1 MPILTVT
8 VMSSL
13 ALQPSF
19 EDLGVPLFDV
29 TFCVV
34 DLETTG
40 TSDEDAITEIGAV
53 KVRGGRLVGE
63 LATLVRP
70 RSHIQASVQLL
81 TGITD
86 QMVAGAPTMAQVLPS
101 WLEFSR
107 GTVLVAHNA
116 RFDIGFLKRACAAD
130 ERVWPGN
137 TVVDTL
143 ALARSCLH
151 RDEVSNYKLAT
162 LARHFHAA
170 TSPTHRALDD
180 ARATVDV
187 LHGILE
193 RVGNLGVTTLED
205 LVEVT
210 HAVPAAR
217 RSKRVWA
224 DSLPEGPGVYWFI
237 SDRRSS
243 SPEVLY
249 VGTSVNVRR
258 RVRQYFTASETRRR
272 MDEMVRVA
280 TGVRAQACATTL
292 EAGVRELRLIN
303 SHQPR
308 YNRRSRRQD
317 QVVWVTLT
325 AERHPRLSVV
335 RDAGRPGRLY
345 WGPFSA
351 RMHAEE
357 ACRGLRE
364 LTGIRQCSGSLSQH
378 PNGCPLAEMARCA
391 APCLHPQSPDHDA
404 AVEMARAAMTHD
416 IRPVL
421 EKAADRI
428 SALSAAERFE
438 EAGEVSSR
446 TEMVLRATRRRARIA
461 ALARCPELIAAQ
473 PVTTGPV
480 ERGRGSR
487 SWQIHLVRHGRL
499 AGAAVSPPGVDPMAT
514 VEAVSR
520 EAETVLPGPDGVP
533 ACSVEEAE
541 LVASWLE
548 EPGVRLVDISGEWSW
563 PVHCAVPDEELARMV
578 SLRMQS

>member
-1 MPILTVT
+1 MTATAV
-8 VMSSL
+8 
-13 ALQPSF
+13 QPSF
-19 EDLGVPLFDV
+19 DDLGTPLYDV

-40 TSDEDAITEIGAV
+40 TGSADAITEIGAV
-53 KVRGGRLVGE
+53 KVRGGENLGE
-63 LATLVRP
+63 LSTLVRP
-70 RSHIQASVQLL
+70 GSHILASVQLL

-86 QMVAGAPTMAQVLPS
+86 QMVAGAPTMPQVLPS

-130 ERVWPGN
+130 ERPWPGN

-151 RDEVSNYKLAT
+151 RDEVNDFKLGT

-205 LVEVT
+205 LLEVT

-224 DSLPEGPGVYWFI
+224 DGLPEGPGVYWFV
-237 SDRRSS
+237 SERRSS

-272 MDEMVRVA
+272 MDEMVRVS

-303 SHQPR
+303 AHQPR

-317 QVVWVTLT
+317 GVVWVTLT
-325 AERHPRLSVV
+325 EERHPRLSVV
-335 RDAGRPGRLY
+335 RDAGRRGRLY
-345 WGPFSA
+345 WGPFTG
-351 RMHAEE
+351 RGQAEE

-364 LTGIRQCSGSLSQH
+364 LTGVRECTGSAASH
-378 PNGCPLAEMARCA
+378 PHGCPLAEMGRCA
-391 APCLHPQSPDHDA
+391 APCLHPESSAHRD
-404 AVEMARAAMTHD
+404 AVELARIAMTVD
-416 IRPVL
+416 LRLLVAR
-421 EKAADRI
+421 AADRI
-428 SALSAAERFE
+428 TALSRAERFE
-438 EAGEVSSR
+438 EAAEVR
-446 TEMVLRATRRRARIA
+446 ERADLVLRATRRRARIA
-461 ALARCPELIAAQ
+461 ALADCEEIVAAR
-473 PVTTGPV
+473 PSSDSA
-480 ERGRGSR
+480 RRR
-487 SWQIHLVRHGRL
+487 SWEIHVVRHGRL
-499 AGAAVSPPGVDPMAT
+499 AGAALSPAGVDPMPT
-514 VEAVSR
+514 IDAVRR
-520 EAETVLPGPDGVP
+520 EAETVPAGPSGVP

-548 EPGVRLVDISGEWSW
+548 EPGVRLVEVTGEWSW
-563 PVHCAVPDEELARMV
+563 PAHCAVLDEELARQV
-578 SLRMQS
+578 AGRLEV